1 MCWTIRYYLG
11 ITTAMQRVSMH
22 LTETQLAWLKRE
34 ARRLGLTVA
43 DLLRRIVDAARE
55 KPS

>member
-1 MCWTIRYYLG
+1 MG
-11 ITTAMQRVSMH
+11 AMQRLTAH

-43 DLLRRIVDAARE
+43 DLLRRIIDTARE
-55 KPS
+55 AK